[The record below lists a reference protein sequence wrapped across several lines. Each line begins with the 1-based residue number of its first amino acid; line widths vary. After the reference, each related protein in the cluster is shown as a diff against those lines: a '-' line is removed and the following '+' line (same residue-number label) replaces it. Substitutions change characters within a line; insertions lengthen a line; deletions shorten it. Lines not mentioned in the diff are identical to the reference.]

1 VAVALT
7 VVAAVIAPV
16 LIVPL
21 LKCIGYKAGFPPVLP
36 QTHMYPVGADAV
48 LVM

>member
-1 VAVALT
+1 VGVALT
-7 VVAAVIAPV
+7 VVAAVIAPAV
-16 LIVPL
+16 IAPL
-21 LKCIGYKAGFPPVLP
+21 LIGIGYKAGFPPVLP